1 MSGARLSSPAPTHG
15 SATPAPS
22 RGTIVVREGKAGI
35 EPALVRLVVAIEEH
49 AYPKAGVFAMRLALH
64 EAITNAIVHGHKGM
78 PETTPVLI
86 EYEVTASHATFTV
99 VDQGPGFDPEAIPDP
114 TLDENLENTSGRG
127 LMLIRAYMA
136 EVSHNAAGNRL
147 TMRFVRK

>member
-1 MSGARLSSPAPTHG
+1 MSSPAPTHD
-15 SATPAPS
+15 PAKPTPS
-22 RGTIVVREGKAGI
+22 RGTILVREGKAGI
-35 EPALVRLVVAIEEH
+35 EPALVRLVSAIEEH
-49 AYPKAGVFAMRLALH
+49 GYSKAGVFAMRLALH

-78 PETTPVLI
+78 PEATPVTI
-86 EYEVTASHATFTV
+86 EYEVTPTHATFTV
-99 VDQGPGFDPEAIPDP
+99 IDQGPGFDPDSIPDP

-136 EVSHNAAGNRL
+136 EVSHNPAGNRL